1 MAMHRD
7 DPTAVSHESSPAARG
22 GAGSY
27 IEGELGAFYLL
38 ALLADIEPRGL
49 PGALIQRVRYQG
61 VDQGFS
67 LDDLVIHGTSHAG
80 EMLLEIQSKRTIS
93 FSPKDKLFR
102 SEEHTSELQSLMRI
116 SYAVFCLKKK
126 KTKKTN

>member
-49 PGALIQRVRYQG
+49 PGARIQRVRYQG
-61 VDQGFS
+61 VDQGSS
-67 LDDLVIHGTSHAG
+67 LDDLMIHGTSRAG
-80 EMLLEIQSKRTIS
+80 EMLLEIQSK
-93 FSPKDKLFR
+93 
-102 SEEHTSELQSLMRI
+102 
-116 SYAVFCLKKK
+116 
-126 KTKKTN
+126 

>member
-1 MAMHRD
+1 MLYYMSCLTFFVLMLRRLPRSTLTDTLFPFTTLFRSQFDSGQNMAMHRD

-49 PGALIQRVRYQG
+49 PGEIGRASCRERVCQY
-61 VDQGFS
+61 V
-67 LDDLVIHGTSHAG
+67 
-80 EMLLEIQSKRTIS
+80 
-93 FSPKDKLFR
+93 
-102 SEEHTSELQSLMRI
+102 
-116 SYAVFCLKKK
+116 
-126 KTKKTN
+126 

>member
-1 MAMHRD
+1 MTMNRD

-49 PGALIQRVRYQG
+49 PGAPIQRVRYQG

-67 LDDLVIHGTSHAG
+67 LADLVIHGTSNAVA
-80 EMLLEIQSKRTIS
+80 MLLDILPKRTTQ
-93 FSPKDKLFR
+93 FSPQDNLFD
-102 SEEHTSELQSLMRI
+102 E
-116 SYAVFCLKKK
+116 VC
-126 KTKKTN
+126 KTVSQRPP

>member
-80 EMLLEIQSKRTIS
+80 EMLLEIQSKRTIA
-93 FSPKDKLFR
+93 R
-102 SEEHTSELQSLMRI
+102 SEEHTSELQSLIRI

-126 KTKKTN
+126 NRKTN